1 MSHSCKRFEGKSVVI
16 TAATAGIGLG
26 IAQRLGEEGARL
38 TICSRKQVLC
48 LLQMHTNYLDEFA
61 GALSSNAFHFN
72 CSAAMKHFECDLKLL
87 TTGQCR

>member
-26 IAQRLGEEGARL
+26 IAQRLGEEGARI

-48 LLQMHTNYLDEFA
+48 LLQMHTNYLDDFA
-61 GALSSNAFHFN
+61 EALSSNAFI
-72 CSAAMKHFECDLKLL
+72 
-87 TTGQCR
+87 

>member
-48 LLQMHTNYLDEFA
+48 LLQMHMNYLDEFA
-61 GALSSNAFHFN
+61 GALSSNAFIPIAH
-72 CSAAMKHFECDLKLL
+72 
-87 TTGQCR
+87 QP